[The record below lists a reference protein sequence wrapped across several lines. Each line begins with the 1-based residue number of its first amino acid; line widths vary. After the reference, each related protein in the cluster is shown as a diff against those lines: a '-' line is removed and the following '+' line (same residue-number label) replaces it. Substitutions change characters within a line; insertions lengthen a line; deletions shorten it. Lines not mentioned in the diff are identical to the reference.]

1 MVRSRL
7 IRKLFGHKHR
17 YTHVA
22 TMKVKEVQRTANIA
36 WSTAKQ
42 EKILLAAGMSNILHG
57 DARVT
62 LIKPMHTT

>member
-1 MVRSRL
+1 
-7 IRKLFGHKHR
+7 
-17 YTHVA
+17 
-22 TMKVKEVQRTANIA
+22 MKVKEVQRTANIA

-62 LIKPMHTT
+62 LIKAMHTT